1 MAPKRILKFSQSENE
16 SSYVL
21 VQVSSKGSKPLDLKL
36 VGTEG
41 EAPYVCS
48 LRHDR
53 VASLRVKNCPV
64 SEAEWQTIL
73 QSVFEQQPL
82 PDIQASAT
90 VQSGSSVSLT
100 IRKQVQGITQRLGA
114 ITLTHDGGEA
124 IELFEWCATSV
135 DAVTQAKAAA
145 SASDARVRDLQTAV
159 GELKSQLD
167 ELVAA
172 KQEDEVVL
180 LQKFRDLLNEK
191 KVKIREQ
198 QKIIT
203 DLSANDAPREEVD
216 EVDEVQTAKRGRKAP
231 KRKAQAVENESPEE
245 DVDMTAEKGESED
258 EDAESTTEATASVAN
273 DEDEDEDEDM
283 DMDMDRTAGEAAQ
296 EPLPPQKKQD
306 APPPPRALPFQKK
319 KQAVTADD
327 SDDDEL

>member
-1 MAPKRILKFSQSENE
+1 MQ
-16 SSYVL
+16 
-21 VQVSSKGSKPLDLKL
+21 
-36 VGTEG
+36 
-41 EAPYVCS
+41 
-48 LRHDR
+48 
-53 VASLRVKNCPV
+53 
-64 SEAEWQTIL
+64 
-73 QSVFEQQPL
+73 
-82 PDIQASAT
+82 
-90 VQSGSSVSLT
+90 
-100 IRKQVQGITQRLGA
+100 QRLGT

-135 DAVTQAKAAA
+135 DAVTQTNAAA

-216 EVDEVQTAKRGRKAP
+216 EVDEVDEVQTAKGGRKAP

-273 DEDEDEDEDM
+273 DEDEDEDA
-283 DMDMDRTAGEAAQ
+283 DMDMDRTADEAAR
-296 EPLPPQKKQD
+296 EPLPPQKTQG

-319 KQAVTADD
+319 RQAVAADD

>member
-1 MAPKRILKFSQSENE
+1 MQ
-16 SSYVL
+16 
-21 VQVSSKGSKPLDLKL
+21 
-36 VGTEG
+36 
-41 EAPYVCS
+41 
-48 LRHDR
+48 
-53 VASLRVKNCPV
+53 
-64 SEAEWQTIL
+64 
-73 QSVFEQQPL
+73 
-82 PDIQASAT
+82 
-90 VQSGSSVSLT
+90 
-100 IRKQVQGITQRLGA
+100 QRLGA

-145 SASDARVRDLQTAV
+145 SASDGRVRDLQTAV

-203 DLSANDAPREEVD
+203 DLSANDAPRDEV
-216 EVDEVQTAKRGRKAP
+216 EPVDEVQTVKRGKKAP

-273 DEDEDEDEDM
+273 DEDEDEDEDL
-283 DMDMDRTAGEAAQ
+283 DMDRTADEAAR
-296 EPLPPQKKQD
+296 EPLPPQKTQG

-319 KQAVTADD
+319 KQAVAADD

>member
-1 MAPKRILKFSQSENE
+1 MQ
-16 SSYVL
+16 
-21 VQVSSKGSKPLDLKL
+21 
-36 VGTEG
+36 
-41 EAPYVCS
+41 
-48 LRHDR
+48 
-53 VASLRVKNCPV
+53 
-64 SEAEWQTIL
+64 
-73 QSVFEQQPL
+73 
-82 PDIQASAT
+82 
-90 VQSGSSVSLT
+90 
-100 IRKQVQGITQRLGA
+100 QRLGA

-145 SASDARVRDLQTAV
+145 SASDAWVQDLQTSV

-216 EVDEVQTAKRGRKAP
+216 EVGEVDEVQAVKRGRKAP

-273 DEDEDEDEDM
+273 DEDEDED
-283 DMDMDRTAGEAAQ
+283 MDMDRTAGEAAR

-319 KQAVTADD
+319 KQAVAADD

>member
-1 MAPKRILKFSQSENE
+1 MAPKQILKFSQSENE

-73 QSVFEQQPL
+73 QSIFEQQPL

-100 IRKQVQGITQRLGA
+100 VRKQVQGITQRLGA

-145 SASDARVRDLQTAV
+145 SASDARVRDLQTSV
-159 GELKSQLD
+159 GELESQLD

-203 DLSANDAPREEVD
+203 DLSANDAPREEV
-216 EVDEVQTAKRGRKAP
+216 EVEEVQTVKGGRKAP

-245 DVDMTAEKGESED
+245 DVDMTAVKGESED
-258 EDAESTTEATASVAN
+258 EDTESTTEATASVAN

-283 DMDMDRTAGEAAQ
+283 DMDRTAEEAAR
-296 EPLPPQKKQD
+296 EPLPPQKTQG

-319 KQAVTADD
+319 KQAVAADD

>member
-1 MAPKRILKFSQSENE
+1 MAPKRVLKFSQSENE

-64 SEAEWQTIL
+64 SEAEWQTVL

-90 VQSGSSVSLT
+90 VQSGSSISLT
-100 IRKQVQGITQRLGA
+100 VRKQVQGITQRLGA
-114 ITLTHDGGEA
+114 ITLGYDGDEA

-145 SASDARVRDLQTAV
+145 SASDAQVRDLQTSV
-159 GELKSQLD
+159 DELRSQLD

-172 KQEDEVVL
+172 KQEDEAVV

-203 DLSANDAPREEVD
+203 ELSANGAHRGEAGEV
-216 EVDEVQTAKRGRKAP
+216 EQVQTVKRGKKAP

-245 DVDMTAEKGESED
+245 DVDMTAKDEPED

-273 DEDEDEDEDM
+273 EDEDEDEDM
-283 DMDMDRTAGEAAQ
+283 GGTVGEAVR
-296 EPLPPQKKQD
+296 EPSPPQKKRD

-319 KQAVTADD
+319 KQVVAAGD